1 MNSTSESIPLDAA
14 LLQAGCDEA
23 GLPWRVR
30 VVAETGSTSDDLR
43 AAALAGEAPGAVL
56 FAETQTAGRGR
67 RDNRWLASPGRDLMV
82 SMLLR
87 PEVPPVLWPRLT
99 TLAALAVGRAVEAVL
114 PLQPRI
120 KWPNDLHLGGRKVA
134 GLLAETVSTSE
145 GWILVLGIGLNVN
158 SREFPTGL
166 SGIATS
172 LVRELPATWTLA
184 LDRHE
189 IALALLSEL
198 HHQLPRLDD
207 GFAEALHEVRARSLL
222 LGRQIR
228 ALHQGVEV
236 FGRAV
241 DLDEEG
247 RLRLERADG
256 GTLLLDSAENVR
268 QVF

>member
-1 MNSTSESIPLDAA
+1 MNSTSESTPLDEA
-14 LLQAGCDEA
+14 LLQAGCAEA
-23 GLPWRVR
+23 GLAWRVQ
-30 VVAETGSTSDDLR
+30 VVRETGSTSDDLR
-43 AAALAGEAPGAVL
+43 RAALAGKAPGAVL

-67 RDNRWLASPGRDLMV
+67 RDNRWLAPPGRDLMV
-82 SMLLR
+82 SLLLR
-87 PEVPPVLWPRLT
+87 PEAPPLLWPRVT
-99 TLAALAVGRAVEAVL
+99 TLAALAVCRAVEAVL

-120 KWPNDLHLGGRKVA
+120 KWPNDLYLGGRKLA
-134 GLLAETVSTSE
+134 GLLAETVGAPGGMT
-145 GWILVLGIGLNVN
+145 LVLGIGLNVN
-158 SREFPTGL
+158 SREFPPELDGV
-166 SGIATS
+166 ATS

-189 IALALLSEL
+189 LALALLGEL
-198 HHQLPRLDD
+198 QRQVSRIDD
-207 GFAEALHEVRARSLL
+207 GFAEALHEVRTRSLL
-222 LGRQIR
+222 LGRPIR

>member
-1 MNSTSESIPLDAA
+1 MNSTSDPIPLDEV
-14 LLQAGCDEA
+14 LLQAGCDEV
-23 GLPWRVR
+23 GLSWRVR
-30 VVAETGSTSDDLR
+30 VVRETGSTSDDLR

-67 RDNRWLASPGRDLMV
+67 RDNRWLTPPGRDLMV
-82 SMLLR
+82 SLLLR
-87 PEVPPVLWPRLT
+87 PAASPVLWPRVT
-99 TLAALAVGRAVEAVL
+99 TLAALALCRAVEAVL

-120 KWPNDLHLGGRKVA
+120 KWPNDLHLGGRKLA
-134 GLLAETVSTSE
+134 GLLAETVH
-145 GWILVLGIGLNVN
+145 GPAGLALVLGIGLNVN
-158 SREFPTGL
+158 SRAFPPELDGV
-166 SGIATS
+166 ATS
-172 LVRELPATWTLA
+172 LVRELPETWTLA

-189 IALALLSEL
+189 LALALLGEL
-198 HHQLPRLDD
+198 HRQLPRLDD
-207 GFAEALHEVRARSLL
+207 GFAEALHEVRPRSLL
-222 LGRQIR
+222 LGRSIR

-241 DLDEEG
+241 DLDDEG

>member
-1 MNSTSESIPLDAA
+1 MNSTSEPTPLDEA
-14 LLQAGCDEA
+14 LLQAGCVEA

-30 VVAETGSTSDDLR
+30 VVGETGSTSDDLR
-43 AAALAGEAPGAVL
+43 AAALAGETPGAVL
-56 FAETQTAGRGR
+56 FAEAQTAGRGR
-67 RDNRWLASPGRDLMV
+67 RDNRWLAPPGRDLMV
-82 SMLLR
+82 SLLLR
-87 PEVPPVLWPRLT
+87 PEAPPVLWPRLT
-99 TLAALAVGRAVEAVL
+99 TLAALAVCRAVEAVL

-120 KWPNDLHLGGRKVA
+120 KWPNDLYLGSRKLA
-134 GLLAETVSTSE
+134 GLLAETVSAPGKMT
-145 GWILVLGIGLNVN
+145 LVLGIGLNVN
-158 SREFPTGL
+158 SREFPPGL
-166 SGIATS
+166 DGIATS

-189 IALALLSEL
+189 LALALLGEL
-198 HHQLPRLDD
+198 HAQLPRLDD
-207 GFAEALHEVRARSLL
+207 GFTEALHEVRARSLL

-228 ALHQGVEV
+228 ARHQGVEV

-241 DLDEEG
+241 DLDDEG